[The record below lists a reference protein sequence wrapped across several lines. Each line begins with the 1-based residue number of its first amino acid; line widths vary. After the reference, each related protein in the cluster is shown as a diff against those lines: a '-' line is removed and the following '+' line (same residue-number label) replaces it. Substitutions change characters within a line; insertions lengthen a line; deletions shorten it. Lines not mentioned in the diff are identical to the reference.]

1 MYSAEVTE
9 VKCWEV
15 QQASDTEVGDTNS
28 STINHNGCLTTLDPY
43 ERRHSYHKTFLGNN
57 RKNGVTAG

>member
-28 STINHNGCLTTLDPY
+28 SSINHNGCLTTLDPY
-43 ERRHSYHKTFLGNN
+43 KRRPSSQKLF
-57 RKNGVTAG
+57 